1 MKHRALHRD
10 RQAKSDGVAT
20 IVARKSKLQRHRA
33 GPSRALHGSIAP
45 LRRARSCLRA
55 GPSGGLQTTFQRMR
69 LHSACLRDIAQK
81 AQLPRLART
90 LALPEPLGP
99 SAADT
104 GPSVK
109 PALRKHRYP
118 AIAHRVI
125 MLPARPVHP
134 PTESLAAARSAFKP
148 VPPPCP
154 SARSGL
160 QARDDDGARMTGLD
174 DQPGLSR
181 TGASLCVGVGAALI
195 GLAPIGLRLAQ
206 SEIDPQATAFWR
218 FLFAIPALLIIA
230 AIVRAPIR
238 KPGMLA
244 AAGVAFGAEIGVWH
258 VALTLT
264 TVANATLFSNM
275 TPIIAVLAG
284 WLLFKERIRG
294 GFAIGACI
302 ALFGAALLSLG
313 KSDQGQAALIGDLL
327 GLLSAVGYATYL
339 IILSRARRTVHVVPA
354 MLVTTCFA
362 MLVSLIASV
371 ALGERILPQS
381 ASIWALLIGLGLVV
395 HVGGQGLIAMGI
407 GALPI
412 ALSTVLLW
420 IQPVAAAAFA
430 WVLFG
435 ENLGPVALIG
445 AALIVVGITIVQ
457 KLRAT

>member
-1 MKHRALHRD
+1 
-10 RQAKSDGVAT
+10 
-20 IVARKSKLQRHRA
+20 
-33 GPSRALHGSIAP
+33 
-45 LRRARSCLRA
+45 
-55 GPSGGLQTTFQRMR
+55 
-69 LHSACLRDIAQK
+69 
-81 AQLPRLART
+81 
-90 LALPEPLGP
+90 
-99 SAADT
+99 
-104 GPSVK
+104 
-109 PALRKHRYP
+109 
-118 AIAHRVI
+118 
-125 MLPARPVHP
+125 
-134 PTESLAAARSAFKP
+134 
-148 VPPPCP
+148 
-154 SARSGL
+154 
-160 QARDDDGARMTGLD
+160 
-174 DQPGLSR
+174 
-181 TGASLCVGVGAALI
+181 VGVGAALI

-294 GFAIGACI
+294 GFAIGAGI